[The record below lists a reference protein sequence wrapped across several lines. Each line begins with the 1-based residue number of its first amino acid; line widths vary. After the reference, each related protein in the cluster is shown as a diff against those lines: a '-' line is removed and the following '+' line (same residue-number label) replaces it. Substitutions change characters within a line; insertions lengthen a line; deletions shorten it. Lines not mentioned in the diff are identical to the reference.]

1 MIASESGYDE
11 SMKKLLG
18 IVVLGL
24 LLSGNSNACEKEDF
38 IKYISASKNKCI
50 AILNLGKIEKGKKNL
65 IVFLHGD
72 GSPNSS
78 RPGIPKK
85 SQIRFAKELIND
97 NNNIF
102 LFARPGYFIRERG
115 SSEEDRYSSG
125 PRNAIKSTVV
135 NYDWK
140 NFQILAPAL
149 QNLKKYYKP
158 KKLILIGHSGG
169 AYQGGTIHGKVPGLV
184 DINILIS
191 CPCDWETRKKLS
203 NGKKWE
209 TKSQLKELKK
219 NSPSFNYKD
228 IDLKSLNILIV
239 GKDDKN
245 TAPGVSKYYYDLL
258 KKKKLQVKL
267 HIIDGGHGLRS
278 MATVGSII
286 KEYIN

>member
-1 MIASESGYDE
+1 MLETNSVVRL
-11 SMKKLLG
+11 MKKLLG

-38 IKYISASKNKCI
+38 IKYISAGKNKCI

-72 GSPNSS
+72 GSPNSP

-219 NSPSFNYKD
+219 NSPSFNYK
-228 IDLKSLNILIV
+228 
-239 GKDDKN
+239 
-245 TAPGVSKYYYDLL
+245 AVSYRFKIS
-258 KKKKLQVKL
+258 Q
-267 HIIDGGHGLRS
+267 
-278 MATVGSII
+278 
-286 KEYIN
+286 YINCWKR